1 MLQEYLLAS
10 PLSPAIAKSQ
20 QEYLVDD
27 LLILVLANEDSSLR
41 CHCTLREWWAHATQN
56 RAANSRCAEPAKI
69 LAFLPPLELFPA
81 RYASRLGP
89 LYAALRCASLPG
101 GSDAQRQREC
111 LHALASERDAQLG

>member
-41 CHCTLREWWAHATQN
+41 CHCTLREW
-56 RAANSRCAEPAKI
+56 
-69 LAFLPPLELFPA
+69 
-81 RYASRLGP
+81 
-89 LYAALRCASLPG
+89 
-101 GSDAQRQREC
+101 
-111 LHALASERDAQLG
+111 

>member
-10 PLSPAIAKSQ
+10 SLSPAIAKSQ

-41 CHCTLREWWAHATQN
+41 CHCTLREWCARASQN

-69 LAFLPPLELFPA
+69 LAFLPPQELCRLAMRAVWGRSTRP
-81 RYASRLGP
+81 YAVRHYPEVVTHSI
-89 LYAALRCASLPG
+89 
-101 GSDAQRQREC
+101 RESTC
-111 LHALASERDAQLG
+111 TL